1 MGLLHLLSE
10 FQSPSNQRI
19 IAIIL
24 FSFLGT
30 FLIARLFVY
39 LVLDHLLPNFFL
51 TVKGVHIH
59 HYTYGVFL
67 LVIIGFYLLLVRPS
81 IDSLGFVLATFGYGV
96 GLGLTFDEFGMWIH
110 LRDDYWIRQSYDAV
124 IIVSLILL
132 NVIYYKSV
140 LRVLTEITSF
150 AFRAIT

>member
-1 MGLLHLLSE
+1 MNLLHLFSE
-10 FQSPSNQRI
+10 LQSPSNQRI

-30 FLIARLFVY
+30 FLVARLFVY

-51 TVKGVHIH
+51 TIKGVHIH

-81 IDSLGFVLATFGYGV
+81 IDSMGFVLATFGYGV

-140 LRVLTEITSF
+140 LRVLSEITGF
-150 AFRAIT
+150 AFRVIT